1 MKTTTKKEKKVDWL
15 KFFAGSDKKRTNLF
29 KNIMKCAKEVEILNK
44 KVDYAYEDRIYRFY
58 HHSFKIYWVQE
69 YTEDIL
75 KLLKKI
81 NPHKDK
87 HFCTFFTEI
96 IKDGTGKEWKIE
108 HNSEWGKNTR
118 PIVEAFLHCKY
129 FLDMITKTIT
139 IEKEQKGMITSSW
152 AAILELYDLR

>member
-1 MKTTTKKEKKVDWL
+1 MKATTKKIKKVDWD
-15 KFFAGSDKKRTNLF
+15 KIFAESDKKRDKLF
-29 KNIMKCAKEVEILNK
+29 KNLMKYSKEVEDLRERIEHP
-44 KVDYAYEDRIYRFY
+44 YEDRIYRFY
-58 HHSFKIYWVQE
+58 HHSSKVYWVQD
-69 YTEDIL
+69 YTINII

-96 IKDGTGKEWKIE
+96 IMDGTGREWKVE

-129 FLDMITKTIT
+129 FLDMISKTIK
-139 IEKEQKGMITSSW
+139 IEKGHTGFISSGW
-152 AAILELYDLR
+152 AAVLELYDLR